1 MTLAAFRAALA
12 VTLVAT
18 IVPAQAETLNRSLD
32 GTRLDLRMSCF
43 KSVAIDPE
51 PSLQGKIKV
60 AARADTRDELDRLTL
75 SGGEAARIERTG
87 SCDFKWT
94 PPTLMLEIKVPPS
107 TSINL
112 HDVSTGTYGII
123 TQSESIGTYR
133 IGPVASLLNVELDG
147 NGDVEAASSI
157 GVDLRIDGSGDFL
170 LHHLDGPAKID
181 IRGSGDARIETGT
194 APQVAIDL
202 RGSGNIKLG
211 LTVGALQIDGSG
223 SGDIEADNAKS
234 LDLHATGSGNLALD
248 RLDGPGKID
257 IHGSG
262 DVSIGNGVMPSL
274 AIALH
279 GSGDAEIGAGEIVTL
294 IASTAGSGDIQIG
307 GATKDATLTS
317 EGSGDISVARAT
329 GAVQSHQHG
338 SGTISI
344 GQ

>member
-1 MTLAAFRAALA
+1 
-12 VTLVAT
+12 
-18 IVPAQAETLNRSLD
+18 
-32 GTRLDLRMSCF
+32 
-43 KSVAIDPE
+43 
-51 PSLQGKIKV
+51 
-60 AARADTRDELDRLTL
+60 
-75 SGGEAARIERTG
+75 
-87 SCDFKWT
+87 
-94 PPTLMLEIKVPPS
+94 
-107 TSINL
+107 
-112 HDVSTGTYGII
+112 
-123 TQSESIGTYR
+123 
-133 IGPVASLLNVELDG
+133 
-147 NGDVEAASSI
+147 
-157 GVDLRIDGSGDFL
+157 
-170 LHHLDGPAKID
+170 
-181 IRGSGDARIETGT
+181 
-194 APQVAIDL
+194 
-202 RGSGNIKLG
+202 
-211 LTVGALQIDGSG
+211 LQIDGSG